1 MKDKVTLLQ
10 NFICTSKERF
20 QFMKTNTPK
29 LGKVLGKWPC
39 VVNFDIKNEFTD
51 KIKNLYEYS
60 FENLVFENNI
70 DINWCDWMIDK
81 LEKIQTPYVIYL
93 IEDVEIFDIFSH
105 KMLNEILIDMK
116 KFDVK
121 HLLLGKVQF
130 YMKIIKRRYKD
141 WKTDTEARHFY
152 YHRALSTPYKYNSF
166 TLSAMFEK
174 QVLLDT
180 IKFIKVKEKDKWT
193 RTDTLSM
200 LDKFEKTGMKR
211 LHKKH
216 VAIPNK
222 VYVGV
227 SKVKLP
233 DERIPLNKRKENF
246 KKVKSHKGRWIEN

>member
-10 NFICTSKERF
+10 NFICTSNERF

-39 VVNFDIKNEFTD
+39 VVNFDIKNKFTD

-121 HLLLGKVQF
+121 HLLLGKVQK
-130 YMKIIKRRYKD
+130 YMTKVEKRMVAFNA
-141 WKTDTEARHFY
+141 DTEVRHFY
-152 YHRALSTPYKYNSF
+152 FHNALSTPYRFNSF
-166 TLSAMFEK
+166 TLSAMFER
-174 QVLLDT
+174 QLMLDT
-180 IKFIKVKEKDKWT
+180 IKIIRAGEKDKW
-193 RTDTLSM
+193 RLNDTIWM
-200 LDKFEKTGMKR
+200 LDKFEKIGMKR
-211 LHKKH
+211 LNKQK
-216 VAIPNK
+216 VAVPNK

-227 SKVKLP
+227 SDIHLP
-233 DERIPLNKRKENF
+233 DEAVRNKKK
-246 KKVKSHKGRWIEN
+246 KKVKTHKGRWKES